1 MSDVITMERVYEELK
16 ALRGAVEA
24 MKEEI
29 EDRFLTPEEEL
40 LVEKAIKEH
49 REGKTITLEEL
60 KKELGH

>member
-1 MSDVITMERVYEELK
+1 MERVYEELK

-29 EDRFLTPEEEL
+29 EDMFLTPEEEL